1 MHAAAAH
8 RAARLHGTRLRERPA
23 FALILACTC
32 AIGCTTSASDGTYFG
47 QVDPP
52 DRQEL
57 RYVTGGEPESLDP
70 QVGTGQPEARIY
82 VALFEGLTDY
92 HPVTAEAV
100 PGLADRWEIGNGN
113 TEFVFHL
120 RRDARF
126 SDGTPITAADVVY
139 TFRRGLAPAFASRN
153 AYMAY
158 DILYAQ
164 AYNEG
169 ALFARHPRTGAY
181 ALDPG
186 GEHRLTVPADADARA
201 ASLAPD
207 AQAALEGHDLVP
219 VRADDIGVEAVDPY
233 TIRIRTARPVP
244 FFPGLVAH
252 QFFRIVPRQSI
263 ETYGDT
269 WTRPGRLVSS
279 GPYTLETWRP
289 YDRIVVVRNPEY
301 WDRDSVRLDRITF
314 FALEEATTMMNL
326 YKAGELDAVYNHVVP
341 VAWLDRIAHLRD
353 YMNAPEAANEYYM
366 FNATRPPFDDVR
378 VRKAFNMAV
387 DKVALAEFRRVAKPL
402 RGFVPEGIYP
412 GYPHPGGDPFDVER
426 ARQLL
431 AEAGYR
437 DSSGAFDPSA
447 FPVREVEITY
457 NTSESNRQVA
467 EFVQAQWR
475 QNLGL
480 TVPLRNME
488 FRTYL
493 GLRAEGDYRGVVRAG
508 WVGDYMDPF
517 TFLDI
522 FSTPGGNNATGWFDP
537 RYVQMLRNA
546 NMEADPAR
554 RFELLARA
562 EAYLLD
568 AQPVMPLLTAAT
580 NWMKKPYVMGMH
592 ANPVTIH
599 QWKHVYI
606 ERDPAKWE

>member
-1 MHAAAAH
+1 LLAALGGLCA
-8 RAARLHGTRLRERPA
+8 TV
-23 FALILACTC
+23 ACAPGAT
-32 AIGCTTSASDGTYFG
+32 DGTYFG

-52 DRQEL
+52 QGQTL

-92 HPVTAEAV
+92 DPVTAEPV
-100 PGLADRWEIGNGN
+100 PGLAERWDVLDGN
-113 TEFVFHL
+113 TLFVFHL

-126 SDGTPITAADVVY
+126 SDGTPVTARDVVY

-158 DILYAQ
+158 DILNAQ

-169 ALFARHPRTGAY
+169 ALFARDPRTGQFAM
-181 ALDPG
+181 ASDGVQRLVLPSDPDA
-186 GEHRLTVPADADARA
+186 RDDVLTPEARA
-201 ASLAPD
+201 AI
-207 AQAALEGHDLVP
+207 EGHDLVP
-219 VRADDIGVEAVDPY
+219 VRAEDVGVEAPDDHTV
-233 TIRIRTARPVP
+233 RIRTVRPVP
-244 FFPGLVAH
+244 FLPGLVAH
-252 QFFRIVPRQSI
+252 QFFRVVPQQAI
-263 ETYGDT
+263 DEYGDS
-269 WTRPGRLVSS
+269 WTRPGRLISS
-279 GPYTLETWRP
+279 GPYVLETWRP
-289 YDRIVVVRNPEY
+289 YDRISVVRNAAY
-301 WDRDSVRLDRITF
+301 WDNETVRLDRITF

-341 VAWLDRIAHLRD
+341 VAWLDSIAPLQD

-366 FNATRPPFDDVR
+366 FNVTRPPLDDLR

-412 GYPHPGGDPFDVER
+412 GYPHPGGDPFDVPR
-426 ARQLL
+426 ARALL
-431 AEAGYR
+431 ADAGYR
-437 DSSGAFDPSA
+437 DASGEYDPST
-447 FPVREVEITY
+447 FPAGEMDITY

-475 QNLGL
+475 QNLGV
-480 TVPLRNME
+480 TIPLRNME
-488 FRTYL
+488 FRTL
-493 GLRAEGDYRGVVRAG
+493 LALRAEGDYRGALRAG

-522 FSTPGGNNATGWFDP
+522 FSTPGGNNGSGWFDP
-537 RYVQMLRNA
+537 AYVQMLRDA
-546 NMEADPAR
+546 NEEADPER
-554 RFELLARA
+554 RFQMLARA
-562 EAYLLD
+562 EAYLLE
-568 AQPVMPLLTAAT
+568 AQPIMPLLTAAT
-580 NWMKKPYVMGMH
+580 NWMKKPYVRGMY

-599 QWKHVYI
+599 SWKHVYI
-606 ERDPAKWE
+606 EHDPAAWE

>member
-1 MHAAAAH
+1 MRYAFVLLAAAC
-8 RAARLHGTRLRERPA
+8 AA
-23 FALILACTC
+23 
-32 AIGCTTSASDGTYFG
+32 CTTSASDAQYFG

-52 DRQEL
+52 EGQVL
-57 RYVTGGEPESLDP
+57 RYVTGSEPESLDP

-100 PGLADRWEIGNGN
+100 PGLAERWEIDGGN
-113 TEFVFHL
+113 TEFLFHL

-126 SDGTPITAADVVY
+126 SDGTPITARDVVY

-169 ALFARHPRTGAY
+169 ALFARHPRSGEY
-181 ALDPG
+181 ARDAG
-186 GEHRLTVPADADARA
+186 GLHRLTVPADPALRADAVP
-201 ASLAPD
+201 PD
-207 AQAALEGHDLVP
+207 VQSAIVGYELVP
-219 VRADDIGVEAVDPY
+219 VRAEDVGVEAVDDY
-233 TIRIRTARPVP
+233 TVRIRTARPVP

-252 QFFRIVPRQSI
+252 QFFRVVPRQSI
-263 ETYGDT
+263 ERYGDG

-279 GPYTLETWRP
+279 GPYVLETWRP
-289 YDRIVVVRNPEY
+289 YDRISVVRNPEY
-301 WDRDSVRLDRITF
+301 WDRETVRLDRITF

-326 YKAGELDAVYNHVVP
+326 YKAGELDAVFNHVVP
-341 VAWLDRIAHLRD
+341 VAWLDRIAGLRD

-366 FNATRPPFDDVR
+366 FNTSRPPFDDVR

-426 ARQLL
+426 ARGLL

-437 DSSGAFDPSA
+437 DSGGAYDPST
-447 FPVREVEITY
+447 FPATDVELTY

-475 QNLGL
+475 QNLGV

-493 GLRAEGDYRGVVRAG
+493 GLRAAGDYRGVVRAG

-537 RYVQMLRNA
+537 AYVEMLRDA
-546 NMEADPAR
+546 NREADPAR
-554 RFELLARA
+554 RFEMLARA
-562 EAYLLD
+562 EAHLLE
-568 AQPVMPLLTAAT
+568 AQPIMPLLTAAT
-580 NWMKKPYVMGMH
+580 NWMKKPYVKGMY

-606 ERDPAKWE
+606 EHDPARWD